1 MYVPAAA
8 DSKAEASATAQ
19 QEETPMN
26 TQATTTTVNPSTQN
40 PKQPQQKQTAKE
52 AIAANVKAL
61 IEQLEQGHSEALTAY
76 LTTMGRFHNY
86 SFGNILEIARQKPDA
101 TRVAGLYA
109 WNQLGRKVRKG
120 EHGIRILAPVI
131 GIQRKKNTEAEKD
144 IRTQNEPVLVGFR
157 NAYVFDVSQTEGTE
171 LPELSERVTGSVGE
185 YRERLTDFVIAQ
197 GILLEWKEGI
207 APAMGVSYGGKI
219 VLLPGQSTA
228 EEFSTLVHELAHE
241 MLHKAERRTATTKV
255 VRETEAEAI
264 AFVVGQTI
272 GLNTG
277 RASADY
283 IHLYHG
289 NAALLAESLE
299 VIQKTSAVILSA
311 LENHAVEATTE
322 AEPELAQAS

>member
-1 MYVPAAA
+1 M
-8 DSKAEASATAQ
+8 KT
-19 QEETPMN
+19 T
-26 TQATTTTVNPSTQN
+26 ATTTPVSPFTQN
-40 PKQPQQKQTAKE
+40 NNQQKQTAKE
-52 AIAANVKAL
+52 AIAANVQAL
-61 IEQLEQGHSEALTAY
+61 IEQLEQGHSDALTAY
-76 LTTMGRFHNY
+76 LTAMGRFHNY

-109 WNQLGRKVRKG
+109 WNQLGRRVKKG
-120 EHGIRILAPVI
+120 ERGIRILAPVI
-131 GIQRKKNTEAEKD
+131 GVRRKKDEEAEKD
-144 IRTQNEPVLVGFR
+144 IRTQNEAVVCGFR
-157 NAYVFDVSQTEGTE
+157 SAYVFDVSQTEGKE
-171 LPELSERVTGSVGE
+171 LPEFTERVSGSVGE
-185 YRERLTDFVIAQ
+185 YRERLVDFVIGQ
-197 GILLEWKEGI
+197 GIALEFKESI

-219 VLLPGQSTA
+219 ALLPGQSPA

-241 MLHKAERRTATTKV
+241 MLHKAERRTATTKTV
-255 VRETEAEAI
+255 KETEAEAI
-264 AFVVGQTI
+264 AFVVGKTI

-311 LENHAVEATTE
+311 LETPATEATNETE

>member
-1 MYVPAAA
+1 
-8 DSKAEASATAQ
+8 
-19 QEETPMN
+19 MN
-26 TQATTTTVNPSTQN
+26 TATVTTAPTVNPSILN
-40 PKQPQQKQTAKE
+40 PKEPQQKQTAKE
-52 AIAANVKAL
+52 VIAANVQAL
-61 IEQLEQGHSEALTAY
+61 IKQLEQGHSEGLTAY
-76 LTTMGRFHNY
+76 LVAMGRFHNY

-131 GIQRKKNTEAEKD
+131 GIKRKKDVEAAKD
-144 IRTQNEPVLVGFR
+144 IRTQNQDVLVGFR
-157 NAYVFDVSQTEGTE
+157 SAYVFDVSQTDGAE
-171 LPELSERVTGSVGE
+171 LPELSSRVTGNVGE
-185 YRERLTDFVIAQ
+185 YRERLVDFTIAQ
-197 GILLEWKEGI
+197 GILLEFKESI
-207 APAMGVSYGGKI
+207 APALGMSYGGKI

-241 MLHKAERRTATTKV
+241 MLHKAERRTATTKT

-272 GLNTG
+272 GLNMG

-289 NAALLAESLE
+289 NAALLTESLE

-311 LENHAVEATTE
+311 LENPTEKAAAE